1 MAAGRLTARFR
12 SNSTLVAGLLSALWG
27 LSLVPLVGV
36 ATENARLVE
45 AFATD
50 EALQLNLLRGAA
62 SNHTFALT
70 FGPYGHLVFNLIL
83 IVLRLVPGELTD
95 PRIVQTG
102 RALSACF
109 AAATL
114 WLTFAFARRVFG
126 TAAAWIALAALMVN
140 ATLHTW
146 AVVMKPDMAQLFF
159 LTLALA
165 LACRLAEE
173 PRLRWLVLASG
184 AAGLAFA
191 SKYSGMFLLPIIG
204 GVCLWRPMATGRV
217 EARVSA
223 LRWLTAAKAATL
235 FAGSLMLDA
244 AWIASHLTEDG
255 RIDGVVN
262 PQALTWL
269 SAAARAGALAAL
281 IAAVTPWLWSALR
294 ARPRLVAVLWAWL
307 VAGVMFA
314 AAFVVASPYSL
325 RKAAFVKGLFG
336 EAAFAAPPLTSEWL
350 STWFFGI
357 GAAVGWPVL
366 AIALLTMAGL
376 VWNAARH
383 GARPSA
389 SESILAAWV
398 VLYGLVLSAPVH
410 EFYVHYALPLAPP
423 LAMLAGRGVTAAAG
437 WLEQRLSRRG
447 LVPAVSAAAAVGV
460 IVVGAGDLLSARS
473 QLLARD
479 LSNDT
484 LFVGRWLGCLLPAST
499 RVAYDYFSYVPPV
512 FRDAT
517 PTWGGTR
524 DWLSQFNPD
533 VVIVN
538 SVTAGPVLD
547 TAAHAEYYRC
557 LANGSC
563 GYGRILERGPY
574 AVYARDSET
583 RELRARAAALG
594 RGCDAFVTTVY

>member
-1 MAAGRLTARFR
+1 VAAGRLTARLR
-12 SNSTLVAGLLSALWG
+12 SNSTVVAGLLAALWG

-36 ATENARLVE
+36 ATANARLVE

-62 SNHTFALT
+62 ANHTFALT

-102 RALSACF
+102 RALSVSF

-126 TAAAWIALAALMVN
+126 TAAAWIAFAALTVN
-140 ATLHTW
+140 ATMYTW
-146 AVVMKPDMAQLFF
+146 AAVLKPDMAQLFF
-159 LTLALA
+159 LMAALA
-165 LACRLAEE
+165 LTCRLAEE
-173 PRLRWLVLASG
+173 PCLRWLALASG

-204 GVCLWRPMATGRV
+204 GVCLWRPIATGRV
-217 EARVSA
+217 DARVST
-223 LRWLTAAKAATL
+223 LRWLTVAKAATL
-235 FAGSLMLDA
+235 FAGSLLLDA

-262 PQALTWL
+262 PQALTFL
-269 SAAARAGALAAL
+269 AVAARGGALAAL
-281 IAAVTPWLWSALR
+281 VAAVTPWLWSALR
-294 ARPRLVAVLWAWL
+294 ARPRLVALLWAGL
-307 VAGVMFA
+307 VACATFA
-314 AAFVVASPYSL
+314 AAFVAVSPYSL

-336 EAAFAAPPLTSEWL
+336 EAAFAPPPMTSEWL

-357 GAAVGWPVL
+357 GAAVGWPVVP
-366 AIALLTMAGL
+366 AALLTMAGL
-376 VWNAARH
+376 AWNAARH
-383 GARPSA
+383 RVRPGAA
-389 SESILAAWV
+389 ESILTAWV
-398 VLYGLVLSAPVH
+398 ILYALVLSAPVH

-423 LAMLAGRGVTAAAG
+423 LAMLAGRGVTAVAG
-437 WLEQRLSRRG
+437 WLEKRLARRR
-447 LVPAVSAAAAVGV
+447 LVPAVSAVAAAAI
-460 IVVGAGDLLSARS
+460 IVLGSGGLLSARS
-473 QLLARD
+473 QLRARD
-479 LSNDT
+479 LTNDT
-484 LFVGRWLGCLLPAST
+484 VFVGRWLGCLVPAST
-499 RVAYDYFSYVPPV
+499 RIAYDYFSYVPPA

-524 DWLSQFNPD
+524 EWLSRIDPD

-538 SVTAGPVLD
+538 SVTAGPVRND
-547 TAAHAEYYRC
+547 AVHAEYYRC
-557 LANGSC
+557 LAEGSC
-563 GYGRILERGPY
+563 GYGPVLERGPY
-574 AVYARDSET
+574 AVYVRDSET

-594 RGCDAFVTTVY
+594 PGCDALLTTLY